1 MSTGFGLQSAT
12 VDIAYT
18 LRVSNLT
25 DSGVSKILE
34 ANLVT
39 LSNRLSARG
48 FAGIVVQTANTYT
61 FSPTAKPTASP
72 ETKTGTNYM
81 ALTLNTEYSLLS
93 VCLSF
98 CLSIL
103 CLSLSICVHIYVYT
117 YLFLIFIFSSCFPNY

>member
-93 VCLSF
+93 VCLSV
-98 CLSIL
+98 CLSL
-103 CLSLSICVHIYVYT
+103 CLSLSICFHIYVYT
-117 YLFLIFIFSSCFPNY
+117 SLFPIFIFSFCFSNY